1 MKKILIALA
10 LVCVLTGCDGDTK
23 NLSCTQ
29 KTDANGLTT
38 KTSYDIEYAGEDVK
52 YLTITYDYSQ
62 GNNNDMD
69 GVNADTDGITENN
82 NNARNNTGNNNTT
95 GTTNNTTNNAGD
107 NTRNT
112 TGNNDNTMDNTTGN
126 TTRNNTTGN
135 TSGNSGLKADDIVDG
150 IVGDAIDETIEG
162 VTETI
167 LDIAGI
173 RNRYENQLATY
184 DNIEGLTYD
193 VDVDTNNAYRVI
205 YKIDMTKISDNDL
218 ARFNATRDLS
228 DLRTTYEGQGYTC
241 K

>member
-10 LVCVLTGCDGDTK
+10 LVCVLTGCDGDKK
-23 NLSCTQ
+23 NLSCT
-29 KTDANGLTT
+29 KTTNANGLTT
-38 KTSYDIEYAGEDVK
+38 KTSYDIEYAGDDVK

-95 GTTNNTTNNAGD
+95 GTTNNTTN
-107 NTRNT
+107 
-112 TGNNDNTMDNTTGN
+112 N

>member
-38 KTSYDIEYAGEDVK
+38 KTSYDIEYAGDDVK

-95 GTTNNTTNNAGD
+95 STTNNTTN
-107 NTRNT
+107 
-112 TGNNDNTMDNTTGN
+112 N

>member
-38 KTSYDIEYAGEDVK
+38 KTSYDIEYAGDDVK

-95 GTTNNTTNNAGD
+95 GTTNNTTN
-107 NTRNT
+107 
-112 TGNNDNTMDNTTGN
+112 N